1 MWKHV
6 NTIAVGGLANIGF
19 GSVDTLMV
27 LSSQG
32 IGIFDCLTGERIF
45 RDRGSWW
52 EDFDAVAATVPGQ
65 DVLSGNRIRVC
76 GLDEPDFLSKKT
88 TDGWML
94 ECIGPVPD
102 DAPFEKYQVH
112 KIFLTHQGGQYR
124 ELVDK
129 DGPCELRAYGFS
141 PTGNTLVVALSC
153 DLTIWSRVHQA

>member
-1 MWKHV
+1 MWKLI
-6 NTIAVGGLANIGF
+6 NTIAVGGLENIGF
-19 GSVDTLMV
+19 DSGDRLVV

-45 RDRGSWW
+45 RDRESSW
-52 EDFDAVAATVPGQ
+52 EDFDPVSATVPGM
-65 DVLSGNRIRVC
+65 DVLSGSLIRVC
-76 GLDEPDFLSKKT
+76 GLDEPDFLHKET

-102 DAPFEKYQVH
+102 DAPFEKYLVH
-112 KIFLTHQGGQYR
+112 KIFLTHKEGQYR

-153 DLTIWSRVHQA
+153 DLTIWSRVH